1 MAIDEIDVVQ
11 FVQRAIKE
19 RKVVVLDVL
28 EHNAL
33 KNMEQYR
40 ELMGELN
47 ALNYILQELSGL
59 LEKQEQDDVTNSV
72 ERGIQ
77 A

>member
-1 MAIDEIDVVQ
+1 MAMDEIDVVQ

-28 EHNAL
+28 EHNGL

-47 ALNYILQELSGL
+47 AFNYILQELSGL
-59 LEKQEQDDVTNSV
+59 LEKQEQDDVTNS
-72 ERGIQ
+72 I
-77 A
+77 

>member
-11 FVQRAIKE
+11 FVQRTIKE

-28 EHNAL
+28 EHNGL
-33 KNMEQYR
+33 KSMEQYS

-47 ALNYILQELSGL
+47 ALNFVLQELSGL
-59 LEKQEQDDVTNSV
+59 LEKLEQE
-72 ERGIQ
+72 
-77 A
+77 

>member
-59 LEKQEQDDVTNSV
+59 LEKQEQDDD
-72 ERGIQ
+72 
-77 A
+77 